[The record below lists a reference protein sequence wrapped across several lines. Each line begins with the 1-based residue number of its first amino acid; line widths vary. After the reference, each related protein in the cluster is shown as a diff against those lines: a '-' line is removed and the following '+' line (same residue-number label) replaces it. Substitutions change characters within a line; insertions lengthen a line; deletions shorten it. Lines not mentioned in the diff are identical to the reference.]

1 MGWGDARKLEIKDLT
16 DLGLDP
22 EAIKK
27 THEAVAGIDD
37 KIKNAVTEATKGHGE
52 SLSALKTQLET
63 IASKLQ
69 NPPKTREEN
78 NNDDGK
84 GGGSGEEEVDWMLDP
99 EKAANQLVDKKVG
112 NVVQIAASMRA
123 DMNYNTYKSTHEKP
137 HIFAKYEKEIK
148 EMWDKEPL
156 VNKQHPSLIANI
168 YKIVIA
174 NHIDEVAK
182 MGEEFFLPSDS
193 SGRPHGDNKTTRK
206 PEEILTKDELE
217 LAAKWGV
224 TPEEYLKEKSGI
236 TGVTYA

>member
-1 MGWGDARKLEIKDLT
+1 MAWGDQRKLEIKDLT

-27 THEAVAGIDD
+27 THEAVAGLDD
-37 KIKNAVTEATKGHGE
+37 KIKNAVTEANKANGE
-52 SLSALKTQLET
+52 GLSALKLQLED

-69 NPPKTREEN
+69 TKPN

-84 GGGSGEEEVDWMLDP
+84 GGGGNDDGEQVDWMLDP
-99 EKAANQLVDKKVG
+99 EKAANKLVNDKVG

-123 DMNYNTYKSTHEKP
+123 DMNYNNYKSSHEKP
-137 HIFAKYEKEIK
+137 HVFAKFEKEIK
-148 EMWDKEPL
+148 EMWEKEPL
-156 VNKQHPSLIANI
+156 VNKQHPKLIENI
-168 YKIVIA
+168 YKIVVA

-182 MGEEFFLPSDS
+182 MGEEFFLPSE
-193 SGRPHGDNKTTRK
+193 GGGKPHGDNKPTKK
-206 PEEILTKDELE
+206 PEELLSKDELE

-236 TGVTYA
+236 SGVTYA